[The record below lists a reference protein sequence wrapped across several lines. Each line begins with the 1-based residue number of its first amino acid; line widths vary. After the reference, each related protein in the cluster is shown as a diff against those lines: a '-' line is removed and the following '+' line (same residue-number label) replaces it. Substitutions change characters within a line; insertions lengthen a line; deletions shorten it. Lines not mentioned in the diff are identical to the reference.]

1 MITPFILP
9 GVPLWVFWPIVSLAI
24 LILGISKSG
33 MSGAA
38 ILSVPLMMSVMPVD
52 KVVASMLPLLVLCD
66 FNAIYHHRRNADWS
80 QVIALYRPAV
90 VGIALGAGM
99 WWYVGQQGVEL
110 YAGPIK
116 RFVGAVAILFAAYIF
131 ARERSLEWA
140 AHHRAGRTMAW
151 LSGVSAGFTTTI
163 AHAAGPIVALY
174 LFSQNL
180 GKLVFVGTMAW
191 TFMLLNLT
199 KLPFYSAVGLL
210 KPEVFLFDLF
220 LMPIIPVGSWMGKW
234 LLHNISESVF
244 NRVVMVLAFLAGL
257 QLLLNLPIVQRTLE
271 ILSIG
276 NA

>member
-1 MITPFILP
+1 MIESFILP

-90 VGIALGAGM
+90 VGIVLGAGM
-99 WWYVGQQGVEL
+99 WWYVGQQGVEQ
-110 YAGPIK
+110 YAVPIK
-116 RFVGAVAILFAAYIF
+116 RFVGIVAILFAGYIF
-131 ARERSLEWA
+131 ARERSLQWA
-140 AHHRAGRTMAW
+140 SHHRAGRTTAW
-151 LSGVSAGFTTTI
+151 LAGVSAGFTTTI

-199 KLPFYSAVGLL
+199 KLPFYAAVGLL
-210 KPEVFLFDLF
+210 KPEVFFFDLF
-220 LMPIIPVGSWMGKW
+220 LVPIIPIGSWMGKW
-234 LLHNISESVF
+234 LLHNISERVF

-257 QLLLNLPIVQRTLE
+257 QLLLNLPIMQRVLE
-271 ILSIG
+271 AMAI
-276 NA
+276 